1 MSDFKDAVNSDIN
14 SVFINA
20 LEFAEPHNIN
30 GKLIN
35 CVVDDD
41 VLEERLSRTNQEY
54 FDGVFKSRRLVFIEK
69 DQLPHTPVVGE
80 LFRLD
85 GHRYTVVNV
94 AENMGVLDITIES
107 NEQ

>member
-1 MSDFKDAVNSDIN
+1 MSAFKDAVNADIN
-14 SVFINA
+14 NVFINA

-41 VLEERLSRTNQEY
+41 ILEERLSRTNQEY
-54 FDGVFKSRRLVFIEK
+54 FDGVFKHRRLVFVEANE
-69 DQLPHTPVVGE
+69 LPHVPVVGE

-85 GHRYTVVNV
+85 GKRYTVANV

-107 NEQ
+107 NDQ